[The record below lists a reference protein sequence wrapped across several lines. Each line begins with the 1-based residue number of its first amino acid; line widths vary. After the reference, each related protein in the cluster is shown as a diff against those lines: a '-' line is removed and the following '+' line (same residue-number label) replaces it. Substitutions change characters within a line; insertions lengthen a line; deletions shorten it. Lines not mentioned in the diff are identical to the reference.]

1 MSLKCGIVGLPNVG
15 KSTLFN
21 ALTNSNKAQ
30 AANFPFC
37 TIDPNVGIVAVP
49 DNRLNS
55 LAKISKSKKVIN
67 TTISFVDIAGL
78 VKGASKG
85 EGLGNKF
92 LSHIR
97 EVDAIIHMIRCFD
110 SSDIQNVN
118 STVDPVRDLEIIET
132 EMMLADL
139 ESIQKRLEKNNK
151 KNVDESI
158 IKILEHALEC
168 INNDKDIISFDSMN
182 IPENNTVSKSL
193 NLLREINDFS
203 KYFEI
208 NITKN
213 IPTES
218 GLGGGSS
225 NAGALLSKLS
235 EVYNLSIPS
244 NEDVA
249 QKIGSDVPFF
259 ISGQPA
265 FVTGIGDIIEPKK
278 IDIEL
283 NMLLVVP
290 NEIVSTAKA
299 FLEFDR
305 LKNTSTLVNTYKDI
319 KLFNDFWNPSTTIE
333 PNLIKIKDYLESS
346 TDEEFFLS
354 GSGSSMFCLG
364 TLDNLQKKFDLIDEN
379 QFRIVKIVKKIDFS
393 LETISD

>member
-1 MSLKCGIVGLPNVG
+1 MKIKSFGKINLNLRVLDELVNGLHKIESLIVPIDLYDVIEIKEI
-15 KSTLFN
+15 KSE
-21 ALTNSNKAQ
+21 K
-30 AANFPFC
+30 
-37 TIDPNVGIVAVP
+37 D
-49 DNRLNS
+49 
-55 LAKISKSKKVIN
+55 VI
-67 TTISFVDIAGL
+67 T
-78 VKGASKG
+78 
-85 EGLGNKF
+85 
-92 LSHIR
+92 
-97 EVDAIIHMIRCFD
+97 
-110 SSDIQNVN
+110 
-118 STVDPVRDLEIIET
+118 
-132 EMMLADL
+132 
-139 ESIQKRLEKNNK
+139 
-151 KNVDESI
+151 
-158 IKILEHALEC
+158 
-168 INNDKDIISFDSMN
+168 FDSMN

-193 NLLREINDFS
+193 NLLREMNDFS
-203 KYFEI
+203 QYFEI

-235 EVYNLSIPS
+235 QEYNLLIPS
-244 NEDVA
+244 YEDVA

-259 ISGQPA
+259 INGQPA
-265 FVTGIGDIIEPKK
+265 FVTGIGDVIEPKK

-305 LKNTSTLVNTYKDI
+305 LKNSSTLVNSYENI
-319 KLFNDFWNPSTTIE
+319 KIFNDFWYPSTRIE

-346 TDEEFFLS
+346 TGEDFFLS
-354 GSGSSMFCLG
+354 GSGSSMFCFG
-364 TLDNLQKKFDLIDEN
+364 TLDNLQKKIDLIDKN

>member
-1 MSLKCGIVGLPNVG
+1 MKIKSFGKINLNLRVLDELVNGLHKIESLIVP
-15 KSTLFN
+15 
-21 ALTNSNKAQ
+21 
-30 AANFPFC
+30 
-37 TIDPNVGIVAVP
+37 IDLY
-49 DNRLNS
+49 D
-55 LAKISKSKKVIN
+55 VI
-67 TTISFVDIAGL
+67 
-78 VKGASKG
+78 
-85 EGLGNKF
+85 
-92 LSHIR
+92 
-97 EVDAIIHMIRCFD
+97 
-110 SSDIQNVN
+110 
-118 STVDPVRDLEIIET
+118 EIKE
-132 EMMLADL
+132 
-139 ESIQKRLEKNNK
+139 
-151 KNVDESI
+151 
-158 IKILEHALEC
+158 IK
-168 INNDKDIISFDSMN
+168 NDKDIITFDSMN

-244 NEDVA
+244 NKDVA

-259 ISGQPA
+259 INGQPA

-319 KLFNDFWNPSTTIE
+319 KIFNDFWNPSTTIE

-364 TLDNLQKKFDLIDEN
+364 TLDNLQKKIDLIDEN

>member
-1 MSLKCGIVGLPNVG
+1 MLDELVNGLHKIESLIVP
-15 KSTLFN
+15 
-21 ALTNSNKAQ
+21 
-30 AANFPFC
+30 
-37 TIDPNVGIVAVP
+37 IDLY
-49 DNRLNS
+49 D
-55 LAKISKSKKVIN
+55 VI
-67 TTISFVDIAGL
+67 
-78 VKGASKG
+78 
-85 EGLGNKF
+85 
-92 LSHIR
+92 
-97 EVDAIIHMIRCFD
+97 
-110 SSDIQNVN
+110 
-118 STVDPVRDLEIIET
+118 EIKE
-132 EMMLADL
+132 
-139 ESIQKRLEKNNK
+139 
-151 KNVDESI
+151 
-158 IKILEHALEC
+158 IK
-168 INNDKDIISFDSMN
+168 NDKDIISFDLMN

-283 NMLLVVP
+283 NL
-290 NEIVSTAKA
+290 S
-299 FLEFDR
+299 
-305 LKNTSTLVNTYKDI
+305 
-319 KLFNDFWNPSTTIE
+319 
-333 PNLIKIKDYLESS
+333 LIHI
-346 TDEEFFLS
+346 
-354 GSGSSMFCLG
+354 
-364 TLDNLQKKFDLIDEN
+364 
-379 QFRIVKIVKKIDFS
+379 
-393 LETISD
+393 

>member
-1 MSLKCGIVGLPNVG
+1 MKIKSFGKINLNLRVLDELVNGLHKIESLIVP
-15 KSTLFN
+15 
-21 ALTNSNKAQ
+21 
-30 AANFPFC
+30 
-37 TIDPNVGIVAVP
+37 IDLY
-49 DNRLNS
+49 D
-55 LAKISKSKKVIN
+55 VI
-67 TTISFVDIAGL
+67 
-78 VKGASKG
+78 
-85 EGLGNKF
+85 
-92 LSHIR
+92 
-97 EVDAIIHMIRCFD
+97 
-110 SSDIQNVN
+110 
-118 STVDPVRDLEIIET
+118 EIKE
-132 EMMLADL
+132 
-139 ESIQKRLEKNNK
+139 
-151 KNVDESI
+151 
-158 IKILEHALEC
+158 IK
-168 INNDKDIISFDSMN
+168 NDKDIISFDSMN

-283 NMLLVVP
+283 YMLLVVP

-319 KLFNDFWNPSTTIE
+319 ELFNDFWNPSTTIE